1 MEIKSDTR
9 KLIDKV
15 AKNYFFLVITVVSAI
30 MGLATTATMLA
41 GLASES
47 MTWFMLGVL
56 WAGIILNGLLL
67 KWINIKYPDKVWT
80 KWVMMIALTI
90 LLFLM
95 RITTENTA
103 ETHALGY
110 FVIAAAIF
118 FFDVKIIWYAL
129 IAVIGIDVFM
139 WNHYPVELEAFIKV
153 SRDVIIR
160 YCCYLWVALVATFI
174 VRAFN
179 TLFSLAGKREEDAT
193 VMASQLKKILSRVQ
207 ELSADLFH
215 NTAAL
220 KATSSDNSKS
230 FKVIN
235 SQVTSLQNISGDQ
248 SDHMQKNVV
257 VLNEIGVAIHHV
269 ADNTMEISTKSS
281 AFLSVIENGT
291 HAVIA
296 QEESLNSSE
305 KTNHEIMQVVK
316 ELEDNSDQI
325 ASIVGTI
332 LGIAG
337 QTNLLALNA
346 SIEAARAGEHGN
358 GFAVVADEVRNL
370 AETSEKSA
378 RNIRELVNEIQSNVK
393 VVVDDI
399 ENAGKAANDEVE
411 KAKQITTDLVK
422 INEEIDLV
430 QKGIAEV
437 SQNAV
442 DSNKGAGEFLAF
454 AEQIAAAAEQQSSA
468 AEEVE
473 KAIQMQNKAFNE
485 LNAGAGDLSQ
495 MAEDL
500 KVSTDAQ
507 KSAESV
513 AAASEELSANVEEAN
528 STAGEIL
535 KAVEQ
540 ISTGAQAQAELT
552 DRASALAEKLAV
564 AAKQMSE
571 RAGFSASKTEELQ
584 KLLETNKIA
593 IDSMI
598 EGISSSAQIS
608 QVAAKNIKS
617 LEETTRR
624 IDKIVDAIV
633 NVTIQ
638 TNMLAVNGS
647 IEAARAGEFG
657 RGFSVVAGDIRALAN
672 ESAENTDKIK
682 DLVRGIQNQIQRV
695 STDTELSSKTSF
707 AEVEKAKKTTHNL
720 NIIEENM
727 IKILSGTVEI
737 QKGAEESLIALEQAR
752 RGNDQIATAAQ
763 EASSGAQQ
771 ASIAATQ
778 QSKGMQ
784 ELAEAIEEISGLAD
798 ELQNM

>member
-1 MEIKSDTR
+1 MEKKLAEPSSERAEKGVFHSTGTDEMER
-9 KLIDKV
+9 KREIARKQAQVKV
-15 AKNYFFLVITVVSAI
+15 KARTLAKQQQ
-30 MGLATTATMLA
+30 LAERVAVATEQ
-41 GLASES
+41 LASGIEEAS
-47 MTWFMLGVL
+47 SAAEELGSTMQQI
-56 WAGIILNGLLL
+56 ATGASE
-67 KWINIKYPDKVWT
+67 
-80 KWVMMIALTI
+80 ALTAAEQSRTAI
-90 LLFLM
+90 NQVDKASVVADKKARESLERVDNAKELTVNTTNDIELM
-95 RITTENTA
+95 INGIKESANTNF
-103 ETHALGY
+103 ES
-110 FVIAAAIF
+110 
-118 FFDVKIIWYAL
+118 VKL
-129 IAVIGIDVFM
+129 VG
-139 WNHYPVELEAFIKV
+139 ELERQSNEV
-153 SRDVIIR
+153 GE
-160 YCCYLWVALVATFI
+160 I
-174 VRAFN
+174 VQAVVR
-179 TLFSLAGKREEDAT
+179 
-193 VMASQLKKILSRVQ
+193 I
-207 ELSADLFH
+207 AD
-215 NTAAL
+215 
-220 KATSSDNSKS
+220 
-230 FKVIN
+230 
-235 SQVTSLQNISGDQ
+235 
-248 SDHMQKNVV
+248 
-257 VLNEIGVAIHHV
+257 
-269 ADNTMEISTKSS
+269 
-281 AFLSVIENGT
+281 
-291 HAVIA
+291 
-296 QEESLNSSE
+296 
-305 KTNHEIMQVVK
+305 
-316 ELEDNSDQI
+316 
-325 ASIVGTI
+325 
-332 LGIAG
+332 

-346 SIEAARAGEHGN
+346 AIEAARAGEHGN

-393 VVVDDI
+393 IVVDDI
-399 ENAGKAANDEVE
+399 ENAGRAANNEVE
-411 KAKQITTDLVK
+411 KAKQITTDLIK

-430 QKGIAEV
+430 QKGITEV
-437 SQNAV
+437 SQNAI

-454 AEQIAAAAEQQSSA
+454 AEQIAAAADQQSSA

-507 KSAESV
+507 KSSESV
-513 AAASEELSANVEEAN
+513 AAASEQLSANVEEAN
-528 STAGEIL
+528 STANEIL
-535 KAVEQ
+535 KAVDQ
-540 ISTGAQAQAELT
+540 ISSGAQTQSELT
-552 DRASALAEKLAV
+552 DKSSALAENLAV

-571 RAGFSASKTEELQ
+571 RAGFSGSKTAELQ

-598 EGISSSAQIS
+598 VGISSSAQIS
-608 QVAAKNIKS
+608 QAAAKNIKS

-672 ESAENTDKIK
+672 ESAENADKIK

-695 STDTELSSKTSF
+695 SIDTELSSKTSF

-720 NIIEENM
+720 NVIEENM
-727 IKILSGTVEI
+727 IKMISGTTDI

-752 RGNDQIATAAQ
+752 KGIDQIATAAQ

-784 ELAEAIEEISGLAD
+784 ELAEAIEEISSLAD